1 MSPCRDLLSSSRK
14 KGIGILTSL
23 AIHMT
28 TPPLAILATIGLFW
42 LVQPFLMQALVIH
55 QSRGRV
61 LVLILIYLVVTLSL
75 ASNLH
80 ESLRDRPKP
89 IRPVFLIL
97 LWYPPAM
104 QLIRYFHALAVGGTA
119 FANHFGLSTFS
130 EVAIFTLSVPTV
142 KFQNDETRKKD
153 IVDVRSREKIHRALR
168 RPGDNKLW
176 KDFGICCM
184 DLAVTVLGCG
194 LILVLKLDILL
205 PQWMQR
211 IVRVYIMG
219 FSTAIIKLVFEL
231 PCRFLLRNHKQV
243 HFVAPIYDQPYL
255 ACSPRDLWHRW
266 SVTAGYHY
274 RKGFYEPLIV
284 WLRRGHG
291 TKSNNDSGYLSLWVA
306 AAAPFFVNCVLH
318 IYWWSLV
325 VKGSIDYS
333 YINLLFL
340 FPLVSFWGQDIV
352 VGQLLFSARTANSL
366 PHRAANYAI
375 LVVAFYSIGQQMSDA
390 HALPPTLSAVC
401 RANVFL
407 SPLP

>member
-1 MSPCRDLLSSSRK
+1 
-14 KGIGILTSL
+14 
-23 AIHMT
+23 MT
-28 TPPLAILATIGLFW
+28 TPPLAILAMIGLFW
-42 LVQPFLMQALVIH
+42 LLQPFLMQALVIR

-61 LVLILIYLVVTLSL
+61 VVSILIYLVVTLSL

-119 FANHFGLSTFS
+119 FANQFGLSTFS
-130 EVAIFTLSVPTV
+130 EVAIFTLSVATV
-142 KFQNDETRKKD
+142 KFQNDETRRKD
-153 IVDVRSREKIHRALR
+153 ITDARSREKIHRALR
-168 RPGDNKLW
+168 RPGDDQLL
-176 KDFGICCM
+176 KDFCICCM

-194 LILVLKLDILL
+194 LILFLKLDILL
-205 PQWMQR
+205 PHWMQR

-219 FSTAIIKLVFEL
+219 LSTAVIKLVLEL
-231 PCRFLLRNHKQV
+231 PCRCLLRNHENV
-243 HFVAPIYDQPYL
+243 DFVVPIYDQPYL

-266 SVTAGYHY
+266 SVTAGFHY
-274 RKGFYEPLIV
+274 RKGFYEPSIV
-284 WLRRGHG
+284 LLRGGHG
-291 TKSNNDSGYLSLWVA
+291 LKSSNDSGYLSLWVA

-325 VKGSIDYS
+325 VKGAIDYS

-340 FPLVSFWGQDIV
+340 SPLVSFWVQDIV
-352 VGQLLFSARTANSL
+352 VGQLLFSSRTATSM
-366 PHRAANYAI
+366 PQQAANYAV
-375 LVVAFYSIGQQMSDA
+375 LVVAFYCIGQQMSDA
-390 HALPPTLSAVC
+390 HALPPTLTAVC

-407 SPLP
+407 PPLP